1 MIYIINKEN
10 NTITTDSWL
19 DIIPTNVTIYIDD
32 ILIGTYINESSKKE
46 YIVFSIPS
54 TDLIK
59 IENKEYDLKLIN
71 SGDATIIKVEL
82 VVVKSNVTSQSNSVI
97 NNKKAKFYE

>member
-19 DIIPTNVTIYIDD
+19 DNIPSNVTIYIDN
-32 ILIGTYINESSKKE
+32 ILIGTYSNESTKKE
-46 YIVFSIPS
+46 YIVLSIPS
-54 TDLIK
+54 TDLIN

-71 SGDATIIKVEL
+71 NDDATIIKIEL
-82 VVVKSNVTSQSNSVI
+82 VVVKSNVISQSNSVV